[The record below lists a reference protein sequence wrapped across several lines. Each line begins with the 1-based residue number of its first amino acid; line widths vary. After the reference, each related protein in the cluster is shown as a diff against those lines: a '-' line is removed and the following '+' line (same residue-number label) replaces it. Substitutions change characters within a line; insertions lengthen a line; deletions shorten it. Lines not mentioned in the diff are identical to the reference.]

1 MRLTYDPD
9 ADAFLLALVPDAA
22 VAETIDQGRG
32 VYVDVDRQGKVLA
45 VEIIEASRHLDRKSL
60 ALLKS
65 PVNYLSLAKAGDAS
79 GLSPGTLRVL
89 LNNGRLEGEKRGRDW
104 VVTESA
110 LVNYLESRHPA
121 GRPAANRKARRAP
134 TTKRR

>member
-1 MRLTYDPD
+1 MQLTYDPD
-9 ADAFLLALVPDAA
+9 ADAFLLALEPGAA
-22 VAETIDQGRG
+22 VAETVDQGGG
-32 VYVDVDRQGKVLA
+32 VYVDVDRREKVLA
-45 VEIIEASRHLDRKSL
+45 VEVLEASRHFDRKSL

-65 PVNYLSLAKAGDAS
+65 PVNYLSLAQAGDES

-121 GRPAANRKARRAP
+121 GRPAANRKARRSPA
-134 TTKRR
+134 TKRR